1 MIDTRNRNEER
12 RVMVTNIKRIIYFHT
27 RIDATAERVKAQRS
41 DIDMTRHDFGAPEK
55 DNWAEMARA
64 HGYHACARTEMRDPW
79 FPDAKL
85 IERAPNLLAVCS
97 LGAGYD
103 VIDVDACT
111 KAGILVC
118 NQSGANKE
126 AVAEHALG
134 FMLALSKQI
143 VRSDRAMRRDK
154 NLERFLYTGNDLL
167 GKTVGIIGLGN
178 IGTRVAE
185 LCKGLFKM
193 TVLAYDPYLTKEQM
207 QARGAAKCELNDLLE
222 RSDFV
227 TLHCPRT
234 DETFG
239 LIGYEQLARMKPSA
253 YFVNTSRGGTYK
265 EDDLARA
272 VKDKRIAGAGIDVF
286 LEEPPP
292 TDHPLMAFDNVI
304 VSPHNAGITHEAW
317 ANVAIYSADQWIDIF
332 DGKVPPRLINREA
345 WPKYS
350 ERFER
355 ILGFKPAPLT

>member
-1 MIDTRNRNEER
+1 MA
-12 RVMVTNIKRIIYFHT
+12 TNIKRIIYFHQ
-27 RIDATAERVKAQRS
+27 RIDATAARVKLLRS
-41 DIDMTRHDFGAPEK
+41 DMDMTRYSFDAPAQE
-55 DNWAEMARA
+55 NWVEMARS

-85 IERAPNLLAVCS
+85 IARAPNLLAVCS

-103 VIDVDACT
+103 VVDVDACT
-111 KAGILVC
+111 EAGILVC

-134 FMLALSKQI
+134 FMLALSKKM
-143 VRSDRAMRRDK
+143 VTADRAMRRDK

-178 IGTRVAE
+178 IGSRVAE

-193 TVLAYDPYLTKEQM
+193 DVLAYDPYLTKEQI
-207 QARGAAKCELNDLLE
+207 ASRNGTKVELNELLE
-222 RSDFV
+222 RADYV
-227 TLHCPRT
+227 TMHCPRT

-239 LIGYEQLARMKPSA
+239 MIGYEQFARMKPSA

-265 EDDLARA
+265 EDDLVRA
-272 VKDKRIAGAGIDVF
+272 LKDKKIAGAGIDVF

-304 VSPHNAGITHEAW
+304 VSPHNAGITHEAM
-317 ANVAIYSADQWIDIF
+317 ANVSVVSADQWIDIF
-332 DGKVPPRLINREA
+332 DGKVPPRLINPKA

-355 ILGFKPAPLT
+355 ILGFKPQSLG

>member
-1 MIDTRNRNEER
+1 MA
-12 RVMVTNIKRIIYFHT
+12 TNIKRIIYFHQ
-27 RIDATAERVKAQRS
+27 RLDATAARVKSLRS
-41 DIDMTRHDFGAPEK
+41 DMDMARYSFDAPEEE
-55 DNWAEMARA
+55 NWAEMARS
-64 HGYHACARTEMRDPW
+64 HGYHACARTEMREPW

-85 IERAPNLLAVCS
+85 IARSPSLLAVCS

-134 FMLALSKQI
+134 FMLALSKKM
-143 VRSDRAMRRDK
+143 VSADRAMRRQK

-178 IGTRVAE
+178 IGSRVAE

-193 TVLAYDPYLTKEQM
+193 DVLAYDPYLTKEQI
-207 QARGAAKCELNDLLE
+207 ASRNGTKVELNELLE
-222 RSDFV
+222 RADYV
-227 TLHCPRT
+227 TVHCPRT
-234 DETFG
+234 EETFG
-239 LIGYEQLARMKPSA
+239 LIGYEQIARMKPSA

-265 EDDLARA
+265 EDDLVRA
-272 VKDKRIAGAGIDVF
+272 LKDNKIAGAGIDVF

-304 VSPHNAGITHEAW
+304 VSPHNAGITHEAM
-317 ANVAIYSADQWIDIF
+317 ANVSVVSADQWVDIF
-332 DGKVPPRLINREA
+332 EGKVPPRLINPKA

-355 ILGFKPAPLT
+355 ILGFKPQPLG